1 MRAVNLLPRDEQHAR
16 FEGKRTPLL
25 VACGG
30 VTVVTVLLVAV
41 GVSASGSAGEKRAQ
55 LQGIESSIATLPQP
69 AESGLS
75 SGLIS
80 QERTDRVA
88 ALAAALSTQI
98 SFDRLFR
105 QISLVLPEDAWLTGL
120 NAAATGSVAAGTS
133 TTPGTITPPASAGTD
148 GVTILGATY
157 SQESVARVLSRL
169 SVVPTLQSVRLTS
182 SALAEPESS
191 SQAPGQQSAPAA
203 KSGKK
208 VVTFT
213 ITASVRTGAAS

>member
-16 FEGKRTPLL
+16 FEGRRAPLL

-30 VTVVTVLLVAV
+30 ITVVTVLLVAV
-41 GVSASGSAGEKRAQ
+41 GLSASGSAGEKRAE

-69 AESGLS
+69 AVPGLS

-120 NAAATGSVAAGTS
+120 NAAATASVAGTS
-133 TTPGTITPPASAGTD
+133 TTPGTITPPASAAAD

-169 SVVPTLQSVRLTS
+169 SVVPTLQNVRLTS
-182 SALAEPESS
+182 SALAEPASS
-191 SQAPGQQSAPAA
+191 SQTPGQQSAPRS

-213 ITASVRTGAAS
+213 ITASVRTGAS